1 MNLREWALP
10 VYTILMQLAIG
21 ALFSLW
27 VIRTLSGRKYGQE
40 KMDQITIVPVLII
53 FSTIVLAMV
62 GSHFHLS
69 KPYLSF
75 LAVRNFRYS
84 WLSREVVFTIIV
96 FIFTG
101 FLLLMLRFIKG
112 YHFLKLGL
120 GWGGILAGFATI
132 YCMASIYLLPSQI
145 AWNSF
150 VTILSSFGV
159 MLLLGTTSLMV
170 ILLMDL
176 RFSAGEAP
184 QELEIRTQIIKKS
197 SVWLTVVAILATILV
212 IFLGLFQI
220 RLLRTVD
227 LASAQ
232 VSLKLLLELYRP
244 LLIIRIV
251 LTIVGVAW
259 LVTVVIYFIRTRV
272 SFMQML
278 EPVYIAC
285 IMVMVGEILERYLFY
300 ATHVRIGI

>member
-27 VIRTLSGRKYGQE
+27 VIRMLNSSKYGKE
-40 KMDQITIVPVLII
+40 KMDQITTMPVLII
-53 FSTIVLAMV
+53 FSTMILAMI

-69 KPYLSF
+69 RPYLSF
-75 LAVRNFRYS
+75 LAMRNFRYS
-84 WLSREVVFTIIV
+84 WLSREITFTLLV
-96 FIFTG
+96 FINTS
-101 FLLLMLRFIKG
+101 LLLLLLRYRKG
-112 YHFLKLGL
+112 YHRLKLGL
-120 GWGGILAGFATI
+120 GWGAILAGLATV
-132 YCMASIYLLPSQI
+132 YCMASIYLLPTQI

-150 VTILSSFGV
+150 VTILSYYGV

-184 QELEIRTQIIKKS
+184 QELEIRAQIIKKS
-197 SVWLTVVAILATILV
+197 FVWLTVVATLAAILV
-212 IFLGLFQI
+212 IFLGIYQI
-220 RLLRTVD
+220 ELLRNID

-232 VSLKLLLELYRP
+232 ASLNLILDLYQP
-244 LLIIRIV
+244 LLIMRV
-251 LTIVGVAW
+251 GLTVIGVAW
-259 LVTVVIYFIRTRV
+259 LVAVVSYFIRTQK
-272 SFMQML
+272 SFMQL
-278 EPVYIAC
+278 LGPVYIAC
-285 IMVMVGEILERYLFY
+285 IAVLIGEILERFLFY

>member
-27 VIRTLSGRKYGQE
+27 VIRMLNSSKYGKE
-40 KMDQITIVPVLII
+40 KMDQITTMPVLII
-53 FSTIVLAMV
+53 FSTMILAMI

-69 KPYLSF
+69 RPYLSF

-84 WLSREVVFTIIV
+84 WLSREIVFTMFV
-96 FIFTG
+96 FINTG
-101 FLLLMLRFIKG
+101 FLILLLRYRKG
-112 YHFLKLGL
+112 YYRLKIGL
-120 GWGGILAGFATI
+120 GWGAILAGFATV
-132 YCMASIYLLPSQI
+132 YCMASIYMLPTQI

-150 VTILSSFGV
+150 VTILSYYGV

-184 QELEIRTQIIKKS
+184 QELEIRTQVIKKS
-197 SVWLTVVAILATILV
+197 FVWLTVVATLAAILV
-212 IFLGLFQI
+212 IFLGIYQI
-220 RLLRTVD
+220 ELLRNVD
-227 LASAQ
+227 MASARA
-232 VSLKLLLELYRP
+232 SLNLILDLYQP
-244 LLIIRIV
+244 LLVMRIG
-251 LTIVGVAW
+251 LTVIGVTW
-259 LVTVVIYFIRTRV
+259 LVAVVSYFIRTRK
-272 SFMQML
+272 SFMQL
-278 EPVYIAC
+278 LGPVYVAC
-285 IMVMVGEILERYLFY
+285 IAVLIGEILERFLFY

>member
-10 VYTILMQLAIG
+10 VYTILMQVAIG

-40 KMDQITIVPVLII
+40 KMDQITIIPVLII
-53 FSTIVLAMV
+53 FSTIIMAMI

-75 LAVRNFRYS
+75 LAIRNFRYS
-84 WLSREVVFTIIV
+84 WLSREIVFTIIV

-101 FLLLMLRFIKG
+101 LLLLILRFVKG
-112 YHFLKLGL
+112 YYFLKLGL
-120 GWGGILAGFATI
+120 GWGGILAGFAAI

-150 VTILSSFGV
+150 VTILSYFGV

-170 ILLMDL
+170 IFLMDL
-176 RFSAGEAP
+176 RFSSGEAP
-184 QELEIRTQIIKKS
+184 QELDIRIQIIKKS
-197 SVWLTVVAILATILV
+197 SIWLTVVATLAAILV

-220 RLLRTVD
+220 KLLRSAD
-227 LASAQ
+227 LESAQ

-244 LLIIRIV
+244 LLIMRIV

-259 LVTVVIYFIRTRV
+259 LVTVVSYFIRTRV

-285 IMVMVGEILERYLFY
+285 IMVMIGEILERYLFY